1 MASMKRGQSPDEDAP
16 PTRVARWP
24 WWVALLCCLAGL
36 WLSILLEQI
45 HFKIHTD
52 PTFHSFCAI
61 DRRVNCDIVA
71 HSPYSV
77 FFGVPVAAWGIFAYA
92 VAALVSLWGLRSRR
106 PQLAIGCGVGLGLI
120 YAAGSAILGAI
131 SAFLVTAVCILCLA
145 TYGINL
151 VFLVCMLLAARPVG
165 FWAALAEL
173 PRVLRA
179 RPLRVLAV
187 LALLGGAKIA
197 LIAAHPNYWKTA
209 PKASRT
215 QPTAPVL
222 PNGIEPGGGHFLGAE
237 QPVVT
242 LTEFSDYEC
251 PYCRQAHAQVRELLE
266 RFPTR
271 LRLVHRH
278 YPLDQ
283 SCNASIKTRMHENA
297 CFAAM
302 VAECAG
308 RQNRFWQANDYL
320 FAEARSL
327 HARPNAEIARD
338 IGLDAKALE
347 TCLREAGPRTVA
359 LDVDEGNRLQI
370 QGTPT
375 FVIEGKTYM
384 GNLPPWVL
392 ARLQSAAAGVDSGV
406 REP

>member
-1 MASMKRGQSPDEDAP
+1 MKRGQSPGEPAP
-16 PTRVARWP
+16 APRGARWP
-24 WWVALLCCLAGL
+24 WWVALLACLVGL
-36 WLSILLEQI
+36 WLSIVLEQI
-45 HFKIHTD
+45 HFRIHTD

-61 DRRVNCDIVA
+61 DRKVNCDIVA

-92 VAALVSLWGLRSRR
+92 VALLVSLWGLIRRS
-106 PQLAIGCGVGLGLI
+106 PLAVGCGLGLGLVYI
-120 YAAGSAILGAI
+120 AGSAVLGAI
-131 SAFLVTAVCILCLA
+131 SAFLVTAICILCLG
-145 TYGINL
+145 TYAVNL
-151 VFLVCMLLAARPVG
+151 VFLVAMVLAARPVG

-173 PRVLRA
+173 PRALRA
-179 RPLRVLAV
+179 RPLRVLAI
-187 LALLGGAKIA
+187 LALIGGAK
-197 LIAAHPNYWKTA
+197 LTLMAAHPKYWQA
-209 PKASRT
+209 PSQAAPTR
-215 QPTAPVL
+215 PTAPVL
-222 PNGIEPGGGHFLGAE
+222 PNGIEPGGGHYLGAV

-251 PYCRQAHAQVRELLE
+251 PYCRQAHSQIRELLE

-283 SCNASIKTRMHENA
+283 SCNSTIKGRIHENA
-297 CFAAM
+297 CFAAA

-320 FAEARSL
+320 FAEARTL

-338 IGLDAKALE
+338 LGLDLAHLE
-347 TCLREAGPRTVA
+347 KCLRAEGPRAVA
-359 LDVDEGNRLQI
+359 LDLDEGNRLQI

-375 FVIEGKTYM
+375 FVMEGKTYM
-384 GNLPPWVL
+384 GNLVTLLPYL
-392 ARLQSAAAGVDSGV
+392 LSRLQDASTTVDSGTKI
-406 REP
+406 P